1 MLGIVSKGIII
12 GVLVSA
18 PMAHRY
24 ALYTKNTK

>member
-18 PMAHRY
+18 PMGPIGM
-24 ALYTKNTK
+24 LCTKNTK